1 MFIQISSHKQSTNT
15 RRIKTS
21 IMNRRFKT
29 QKEITY
35 YNNGQI
41 QTEMWY
47 RNGEYHRSGGAPAVI
62 HYFEKDI
69 DFYRHDGATDAIRYY
84 EDKQIESVEWI
95 NDGKVHRTG
104 GTPAYIK
111 YYRNGQIQ
119 YKAWCEHGK
128 THRIY
133 APAVITYFENG
144 TTNEKRWVEYGKN
157 YRIDK

>member
-1 MFIQISSHKQSTNT
+1 MFIQLSSHKQSTNT
-15 RRIKTS
+15 RRIKIS
-21 IMNRRFKT
+21 IINRRRKT
-29 QKEITY
+29 
-35 YNNGQI
+35 
-41 QTEMWY
+41 
-47 RNGEYHRSGGAPAVI
+47 
-62 HYFEKDI
+62 
-69 DFYRHDGATDAIRYY
+69 
-84 EDKQIESVEWI
+84 ESVEWI

-104 GTPAYIK
+104 GAPAYIK

>member
-1 MFIQISSHKQSTNT
+1 MFIQLSSHKQSTNT
-15 RRIKTS
+15 RRIKIS
-21 IMNRRFKT
+21 IINRRRKT
-29 QKEITY
+29 QKEISY

-41 QTEMWY
+41 QRETWY
-47 RNGEYHRSGGAPAVI
+47 RDGKYHRHGCAPAVI

-69 DFYRHDGATDAIRYY
+69 DFYCHDGDQAVITYY

-104 GTPAYIK
+104 GAPAYIK

-128 THRIY
+128 KHRIY